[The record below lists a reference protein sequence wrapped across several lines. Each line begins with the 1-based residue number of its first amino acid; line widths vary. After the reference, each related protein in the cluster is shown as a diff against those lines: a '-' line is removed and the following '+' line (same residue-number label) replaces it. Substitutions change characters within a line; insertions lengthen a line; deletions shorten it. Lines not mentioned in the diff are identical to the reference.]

1 MIKYNCAIC
10 GKSSNSGIMIN
21 GVKICCSCEYRIVNV
36 EIGTDFYIYIKNN
49 IKKSMVQSLIRG
61 ADTKCQNYHL

>member
-10 GKSSNSGIMIN
+10 GKSSNNGIMIN
-21 GVKICCSCEYRIVNV
+21 GMRICCSCENRIVSLQM
-36 EIGTDFYIYIKNN
+36 GTDFYTYMKNS

-61 ADTKCQNYHL
+61 ADIRCQNYHL